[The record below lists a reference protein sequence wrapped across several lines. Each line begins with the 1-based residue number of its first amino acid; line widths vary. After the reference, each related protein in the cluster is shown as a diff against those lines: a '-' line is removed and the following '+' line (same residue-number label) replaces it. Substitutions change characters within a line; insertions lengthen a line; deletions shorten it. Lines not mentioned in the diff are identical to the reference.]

1 LIFSQAKKEKFMDRA
16 QNTGGDTYRLIVTC
30 RNASQVL
37 LLTRGSACFV
47 PSVKIDPG
55 EGRIAGQLGSELYAL
70 CGCHGYCLFV
80 LNLGVGLPNCAVMEV
95 FDPRDIASA
104 RICWRPLDAATCSS
118 MESAEDRAVME
129 KSIEELDLAQRER
142 NRGPFSRPG
151 WLQDLLAWAQ
161 QQLDPPGLRLTGAF
175 TQWNASPAFSLIRL
189 ETNDSAVW
197 FKAARGPN
205 RNELPVSACI
215 ARLFPAYVPELL
227 GIHTDWN
234 GWLTRDVPGRTL
246 DHGTELPVW
255 LKAAEALARLQIA
268 SIGKQAELLQG
279 GCKDLRLPRL
289 IEEVDPWIEC
299 IRELM
304 AGQQKQAPARLTDPE
319 LAFLA
324 DYLKQAC
331 SLLAGLGFPDALGHL
346 DLNPGNIVVSPTR
359 SVFLDWAEGC
369 VTSPLLPFEYLRE
382 HFQRACSKD
391 THAMGALAAAYRRP
405 WQPLFSSN
413 VLKKAMLLSPLVAV
427 FTYAVGNYAWRT
439 RESSLHPSVA
449 GYLRSLARRMHREA
463 VQIEERSEPCLV

>member
-1 LIFSQAKKEKFMDRA
+1 MDRA

-37 LLTRGSACFV
+37 LLTRGSACSV

-55 EGRIAGQLGSELYAL
+55 AGRIARQLGGELYAL
-70 CGCHGYCLFV
+70 CGCHGYCLFL

-95 FDPRDIASA
+95 SDPRDIASA

-129 KSIEELDLAQRER
+129 KSIEELRLARRER

-161 QQLDPPGLRLTGAF
+161 QQLDAPGLRLTGAF
-175 TQWNASPAFSLIRL
+175 TQLNASPAFSLIRL

-197 FKAARGPN
+197 FKAAN

-215 ARLFPAYVPELL
+215 ARLFPEYVPELL
-227 GIHTDWN
+227 GIHRDWN
-234 GWLTRDVPGRTL
+234 GWLARDVPGRTL
-246 DHGTELPVW
+246 DHGTELPLW
-255 LKAAEALARLQIA
+255 LKAAEALAGLQIA

-289 IEEVDPWIEC
+289 IDEVDPWFEC

-304 AGQQKQAPARLTDPE
+304 AGQQKQTPARLTDPE
-319 LAFLA
+319 LALLA

-331 SLLAGLGFPDALGHL
+331 LLLAGLGFPDALGHL
-346 DLNPGNIVVSPTR
+346 DLNPGNIVVSPRR
-359 SVFLDWAEGC
+359 SVFLDWAGGC
-369 VTSPLLPFEYLRE
+369 VTSPFLSFEYLRE

-405 WQPLFSSN
+405 WQRLFSSN
-413 VLKKAMLLSPLVAV
+413 VLKKAMQLSPLVAV

-439 RESSLHPSVA
+439 TGSPLHPPVA
-449 GYLRSLARRMHREA
+449 GYLRSLARRMRREA
-463 VQIEERSEPCLV
+463 VQIEERSEACLV

>member
-1 LIFSQAKKEKFMDRA
+1 MDRA
-16 QNTGGDTYRLIVTC
+16 KNTGGDTYRLIVTC
-30 RNASQVL
+30 CNASQVL
-37 LLTRGSACFV
+37 LLTRGNVCSV

-55 EGRIAGQLGSELYAL
+55 EGRIAGQLGGELYAL
-70 CGCHGYCLFV
+70 CGCHAYCLFL

-95 FDPRDIASA
+95 SDPRDIASA

-161 QQLDPPGLRLTGAF
+161 QQLDSPGLRLTGAF

-215 ARLFPAYVPELL
+215 ARLFPEYAPELL

-234 GWLTRDVPGRTL
+234 GWLARDVPGRTL
-246 DHGTELPVW
+246 DHGTELPAW

-279 GCKDLRLPRL
+279 GCKDLRVSKL

-299 IRELM
+299 VRELM
-304 AGQQKQAPARLTDPE
+304 AGQQKQTPARLTDPE
-319 LAFLA
+319 LALLA

-331 SLLAGLGFPDALGHL
+331 LLLAGLGFPDALGHL

-359 SVFLDWAEGC
+359 SVFLDWAGGC
-369 VTSPLLPFEYLRE
+369 VTNPLFSFEYLRE

-391 THAMGALAAAYRRP
+391 THAMEALAAAYLGP

-413 VLKKAMLLSPLVAV
+413 ILNKATQLSPLLAV
-427 FTYAVGNYAWRT
+427 FTYAVGNYARQAT
-439 RESSLHPSVA
+439 ESPLHPSVA

-463 VQIEERSEPCLV
+463 VQIEERSEPCPV